1 MTKTLIIA
9 PAIAAM
15 LVLGGDRAASA
26 QSPWCLDEPG
36 AGLVTCSYQTFAQC
50 QASRPGGSTSCVAN
64 PAAAGSRSP
73 GDGSPPTS
81 RERRR

>member
-1 MTKTLIIA
+1 MTKALIIA
-9 PAIAAM
+9 PAIVAM
-15 LVLGGDRAASA
+15 LALDGDHVASA

-36 AGLVTCSYQTFAQC
+36 AGLFTCSYQTFAQC
-50 QASRPGGSTSCVAN
+50 QASRAGGSTYCVAN

-73 GDGSPPTS
+73 SDGSPAPG